1 MKQVI
6 IDITPDGETKIEAVG
21 FKGKGCAEATRAIEQ
36 ALGAVAKTQKK
47 PEFDQVNQLNQGV

>member
-1 MKQVI
+1 MKSIQ

-21 FKGKGCAEATRAIEQ
+21 FKGKGCAEATKAIEQ
-36 ALGAVAKTQKK
+36 ALGKAGKSTKK